1 MIRIKGAPHVFFTL
15 SAADLQWLDLH
26 RHMPREVDT
35 PPGDEAAARRQ
46 RRLALE
52 RNPHLAASYLDLRV
66 QAMMKH
72 VICPLF
78 RVKDFW
84 YRYEWQE
91 RGSGHVHG
99 FLWMDGGLN
108 VDDIDWSLLKGDRAI
123 PEEQQQRMDAF
134 CNYWKQLVT
143 AINPFPRED
152 ENVPLVG
159 AHPCNK
165 DRAAMQHTREEL
177 ADLLNW
183 VERHTKCSPGYCQ
196 IKRKIP
202 GQEEPQLCCR
212 FDYPFQCRADAG
224 VGFDSKRRVRFEPE
238 RNDPLLN
245 PYNPAMILAWRANI
259 DVKPVMSTDAALK

>member
-1 MIRIKGAPHVFFTL
+1 
-15 SAADLQWLDLH
+15 
-26 RHMPREVDT
+26 
-35 PPGDEAAARRQ
+35 
-46 RRLALE
+46 
-52 RNPHLAASYLDLRV
+52 
-66 QAMMKH
+66 MMKH
-72 VICPLF
+72 VICPPF

-84 YRYEWQE
+84 YRCEWQE

-99 FLWMDGGLN
+99 FLWMNGAPN
-108 VDDIDWSLLKGDRAI
+108 VDDIDWSLLKGDGAI

-143 AINPFPRED
+143 AVNPFPRED

-165 DRAAMQHTREEL
+165 DRAGMQHTREEL

-202 GQEEPQLCCR
+202 GQQEPQLCCR

-245 PYNPAMILAWRANI
+245 PYNPAIILAWRANI